1 MASLARVGVAR
12 LGYNNVTRQL
22 CKVTATSNVT
32 QTALISQ
39 KAKRVNRR
47 RVEPFDYL
55 HKEYGFWAQMFDPM
69 VDRCDEN
76 SKVIVVEGPIAA
88 GKSKVAAKL
97 AEEFEMAYL
106 PPPNFDEFYID
117 ENGYDLRTLDDRLSP
132 GSQSCDVQKFLTN
145 PHHINVP
152 MFQFHYFQ
160 MKYDQYITA
169 LLHLLST
176 GQGIVL
182 NRSIYSDFVF
192 AQAMTNAGYMRPE
205 ALKFYHDIVNVAKM
219 LILRPHLIVYL
230 DVPVDAVKEKIKKR
244 GIPYE
249 VNSKVFTSEYLQDIE
264 NIYKLDYLKNI
275 ITHSHVLVYD
285 WANEGDI
292 TTIVE
297 DIEQLNFDYE
307 KSEKKMADWRFETV
321 SDLRVKR
328 RLYENRFFLHVDYYR
343 NEYSV
348 PELHYTPEQDEER
361 DTILQMVPGCK
372 YDKGFNP
379 ELGFKNIL
387 WKTPSNFK
395 LKTLRPNAREV
406 DVVVEEMKK
415 LKAAASKLKVAAAKQ

>member
-1 MASLARVGVAR
+1 MASLARVGIAR

-76 SKVIVVEGPIAA
+76 TKVIVVEGPIAA

-97 AEEFEMAYL
+97 ADEFEMVYL
-106 PPPNFDEFYID
+106 PPPTFDEFYIN

-182 NRSIYSDFVF
+182 NRCIYSDFVF

-205 ALKFYHDIVNVAKM
+205 ALKFYHDVVNVAKM

-249 VNSKVFTSEYLQDIE
+249 VNSKVFTSEYLQDVE

-285 WANEGDI
+285 WTNEGDV

-328 RLYENRFFLHVDYYR
+328 QLYENRFFLHVDYYR

-348 PELHYTPEQDEER
+348 PELHYTAEQDEER
-361 DTILQMVPGCK
+361 DTILKMVPGK
-372 YDKGFNP
+372 YEKGFNP
-379 ELGFKNIL
+379 EFGDKNIL

-395 LKTLRPNAREV
+395 LRTLRPSAREV
-406 DVVVEEMKK
+406 GVVVEEMKK
-415 LKAAASKLKVAAAKQ
+415 LKAATMKLKAAKQ